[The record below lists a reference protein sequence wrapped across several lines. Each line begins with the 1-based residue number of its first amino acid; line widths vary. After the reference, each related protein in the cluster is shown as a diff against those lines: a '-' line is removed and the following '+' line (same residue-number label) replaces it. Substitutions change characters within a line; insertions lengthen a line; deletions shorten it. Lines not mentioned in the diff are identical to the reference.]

1 MSNASDPTARATAI
15 TLEGDLTLPRAEE
28 MKGLFAN
35 ALSGADT
42 VVVGFKNVGDI
53 DLSFLQLV
61 CSLHRS
67 AERDKKQ
74 VRIEGVAP
82 KVLKE
87 TAEAAGYLRLA
98 GCKLDC
104 DKSCLWVTIAGAR
117 IG

>member
-1 MSNASDPTARATAI
+1 MSPANAATI

-28 MKGLFAN
+28 IKKIFAS
-35 ALSGADT
+35 ALSGPSPVSIAFGA
-42 VVVGFKNVGDI
+42 VSDI
-53 DLSFLQLV
+53 DLSFLQLF

-74 VRIEGVAP
+74 VRIEGPAP
-82 KVLKE
+82 KALKE

-104 DKSCLWVTIAGAR
+104 DKSCLWVSIAGAR